1 MLSDYGIPLWAERL
15 IIAAVILIGTILA
28 SYIVRLTL
36 EFIAV
41 RLAAKTKS
49 KLDDEI
55 ISAIS
60 KPVFLLT
67 LTAGIDL
74 EIQYLAKSYE
84 FIGEGT
90 YNLFHGLIIALAI
103 LLVSW
108 LIIRLIS
115 TFAKWYVKNISVKT
129 ETRLDDEFIPIFER
143 SLRTIVVVLALMA
156 ILSHFKVD
164 IMGLV
169 AVLGV
174 GSLAIALAAQ
184 DTLANMIAGFI
195 LMIDR
200 PFRIGDRIIL
210 PDGRRVDVYE
220 IGLRSSKFMTFDKS
234 LVIIPNSVLS
244 KMTIDNISYPVP
256 RIRIRVD
263 VGVAYGS
270 DIDKVKELLLE
281 AAHSHPKVL
290 KEPEPYVQFTNFGDS
305 SLDFVLYAF
314 VPEFKE
320 QWRAGNEVR
329 ETVYKI
335 FKRES
340 IEIPFPQRVVYLNS
354 TNKEAV
360 DTAEDK

>member
-1 MLSDYGIPLWAERL
+1 MLSNYGIPLWAEKL
-15 IIAAVILIGTILA
+15 IIAAVILIGTLLA
-28 SYIVRLTL
+28 AYIVHLILGFLAR
-36 EFIAV
+36 

-55 ISAIS
+55 IEAIS
-60 KPVFLLT
+60 KPIFLLT
-67 LTAGIDL
+67 LAGGMDL

-84 FIGEGT
+84 FIGDGT
-90 YNLFHGLIIALAI
+90 YKLFHSVIIALAI

-115 TFAKWYVKNISVKT
+115 ALAIWYVENISTKT
-129 ETRLDDEFIPIFER
+129 DTKIDDEFIPIFER

-156 ILSHFKVD
+156 ILSHFNVD
-164 IMGLV
+164 IKGLV

-195 LMIDR
+195 LMSDR

-220 IGLRSSKFMTFDKS
+220 IGLRSSKFLTFDKS
-234 LVIIPNSVLS
+234 LVVIPNSELS

-270 DIDKVKELLLE
+270 DIDRVKELLLE
-281 AAHSHPKVL
+281 AALSHPKVL
-290 KEPEPYVQFTNFGDS
+290 KDPKPYVQFTNFGDS

-314 VPEFKE
+314 VPEFKD
-320 QWRAGNEVR
+320 QWRAGNKVR
-329 ETVYKI
+329 ETVYKV
-335 FKRES
+335 FERES

-354 TNKEAV
+354 KDKEAV
-360 DTAEDK
+360 ETAEDK